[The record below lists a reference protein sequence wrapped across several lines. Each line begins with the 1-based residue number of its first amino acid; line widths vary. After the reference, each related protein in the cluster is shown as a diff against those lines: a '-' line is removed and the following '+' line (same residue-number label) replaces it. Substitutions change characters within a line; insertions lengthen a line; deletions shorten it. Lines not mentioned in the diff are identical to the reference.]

1 LRRRRAASQWLHRP
15 DGGTPASVV
24 GHLLAVQAQDA
35 EASRLAVRARATR
48 VTRADVLAAETSGE
62 LVTTWLMRGTMH
74 LVRREDIGWLHALT
88 APRLET
94 ASRRRLGQEGVTE
107 DQADRAVGIIVAALA
122 DEGPLTRR
130 QLAERIAPH
139 GIRTE
144 GQALVHLI
152 LHAALRGQ
160 VVLAADHRGGR
171 APLLAADV
179 LGAPLDRDKVD
190 RDAALAELVRRW
202 LAARSPA
209 GERDLARWSG
219 LPLGDVR
226 RGLRSIPGELDEE
239 PGGLVALRG
248 GDRTPP
254 PSTPTRV
261 LGAFDELLLGWRD
274 LDFLLPAEHRA
285 EVITNGGG
293 LVRPAVAVDGAVRAA
308 WRARRTGARLAVDV
322 APFDARRLPGL
333 DAELADLARF
343 EGRALAG

>member
-1 LRRRRAASQWLHRP
+1 
-15 DGGTPASVV
+15 
-24 GHLLAVQAQDA
+24 
-35 EASRLAVRARATR
+35 
-48 VTRADVLAAETSGE
+48 VTRAGVLAAETSGE

-74 LVRREDIGWLHALT
+74 LVRREDVGWLHALT

-122 DEGPLTRR
+122 DEGPLSRR
-130 QLAERIAPH
+130 QLAERIARH

-152 LHAALRGQ
+152 VRAALRGQ

-179 LGAPLDRDKVD
+179 LGAPLDRDAVD
-190 RDAALAELVRRW
+190 RDAALAELARRW

-209 GERDLARWSG
+209 GEADLARWSG

-226 RGLRSIPGELDEE
+226 RGLRAIGGELDAES
-239 PGGLVALRG
+239 GGLVALRG
-248 GDRTPP
+248 AHRAPP
-254 PSTPTRV
+254 PPTPTRV
-261 LGAFDELLLGWRD
+261 LGAFDELLLGWRE
-274 LDFLLPAEHRA
+274 LGFLLPPEHRA

-293 LVRPAVAVDGAVRAA
+293 LVRPAIVADGAVRAS
-308 WRARRTGARLAVDV
+308 WRARRTARRLAVEV
-322 APFDARRLPGL
+322 VPFDASPLPGL
-333 DAELADLARF
+333 DAELADVARF
-343 EGRALAG
+343 EGRAEVVQRGASPASAPDDPPAAPDVPSTPR